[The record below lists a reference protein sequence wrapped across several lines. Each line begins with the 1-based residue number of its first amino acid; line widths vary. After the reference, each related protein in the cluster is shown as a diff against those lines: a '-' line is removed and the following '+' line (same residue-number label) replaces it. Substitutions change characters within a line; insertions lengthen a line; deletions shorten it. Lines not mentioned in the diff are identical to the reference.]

1 MFRRKLCPHCKT
13 GKYTYELD
21 RHSLECPYLAC
32 HNGRKC
38 AMYEKLDEPK
48 KRSFLSRIF
57 NKASV
62 HSSEKSYSRILLVIK
77 STPSLA
83 SFSASALL
91 SHVQQLILIPFDLSS
106 FTSFLSSA
114 I

>member
-1 MFRRKLCPHCKT
+1 MFRRKLCPNCKT

-21 RHSLECPYLAC
+21 RHSPECPYLAC

-62 HSSEKSYSRILLVIK
+62 HSSEKS
-77 STPSLA
+77 SL
-83 SFSASALL
+83 
-91 SHVQQLILIPFDLSS
+91 
-106 FTSFLSSA
+106 
-114 I
+114 

>member
-1 MFRRKLCPHCKT
+1 MFRRKLCPHCKI

-21 RHSLECPYLAC
+21 SRSPECPYLAC

-38 AMYEKLDEPK
+38 AMYEKLDESK

-62 HSSEKSYSRILLVIK
+62 PPPPRKFEPY
-77 STPSLA
+77 T
-83 SFSASALL
+83 
-91 SHVQQLILIPFDLSS
+91 LI
-106 FTSFLSSA
+106 
-114 I
+114 

>member
-21 RHSLECPYLAC
+21 RHSPECPYLAC

-57 NKASV
+57 NKASYTPPKNRACNGV
-62 HSSEKSYSRILLVIK
+62 FKLFICHMERKLLAFATAYISQGSRKPKVFGK
-77 STPSLA
+77 RRNS
-83 SFSASALL
+83 
-91 SHVQQLILIPFDLSS
+91 VMNEQ
-106 FTSFLSSA
+106 
-114 I
+114 